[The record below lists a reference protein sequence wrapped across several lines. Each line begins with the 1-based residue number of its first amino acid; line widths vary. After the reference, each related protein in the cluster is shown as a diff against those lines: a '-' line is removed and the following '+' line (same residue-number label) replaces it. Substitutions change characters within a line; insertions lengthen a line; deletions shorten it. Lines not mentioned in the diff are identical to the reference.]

1 MEKIQKEAALYKD
14 LPTKKLKKVIRSYK
28 SLAFSNSDIFNFL
41 YTLVIM
47 VGTALL
53 VSGFNLGLLVVV
65 GLVHYL
71 FFWEYLHKYKKS
83 KIVSDKDKGEI
94 DEIIKILQSELKVR
108 ETKNPSVQKGFLFL
122 KDNILI
128 SCSSISVIKTL

>member
-1 MEKIQKEAALYKD
+1 MTDRTKTQKEADLYKD

-47 VGTALL
+47 VGTAVLISGVNLVLL
-53 VSGFNLGLLVVV
+53 LVV

-71 FFWEYLHKYKKS
+71 FFWVYLHKYKKS
-83 KIVSDKDKGEI
+83 KIVSDKDKEEI
-94 DEIIKILQSELKVR
+94 DEIIKILESHLKEQ
-108 ETKNPSVQKGFLFL
+108 ETKNPSV
-122 KDNILI
+122 
-128 SCSSISVIKTL
+128 

>member
-1 MEKIQKEAALYKD
+1 MTDRTKPQKEAALYKD

-47 VGTALL
+47 VGTAVLI
-53 VSGFNLGLLVVV
+53 SGFNLGLLLVV

-71 FFWEYLHKYKKS
+71 FFWVYLHKYKKS
-83 KIVSDKDKGEI
+83 KIVSDKDKEEI
-94 DEIIKILQSELKVR
+94 DEIIKILESHLKEQ
-108 ETKNPSVQKGFLFL
+108 ETKNPSV
-122 KDNILI
+122 
-128 SCSSISVIKTL
+128 

>member
-1 MEKIQKEAALYKD
+1 MDKIQKEASLYKD

-28 SLAFSNSDIFNFL
+28 SLAFSNSDIFNFM

-47 VGTALL
+47 VATAVL
-53 VSGFNLGLLVVV
+53 VSGFNIGLLFVV

-83 KIVSDKDKGEI
+83 KIVSDNDKEEI
-94 DEIIKILQSELKVR
+94 DEIIKILESELKVR
-108 ETKNPSVQKGFLFL
+108 ETKNPS
-122 KDNILI
+122 I
-128 SCSSISVIKTL
+128 

>member
-1 MEKIQKEAALYKD
+1 MTDRTKTQKEADLYKD

-47 VGTALL
+47 VGTAVLI
-53 VSGFNLGLLVVV
+53 SGFNLVLLLVV

-71 FFWEYLHKYKKS
+71 FFWVYLHKYKKS
-83 KIVSDKDKGEI
+83 KIVSDKDKEEI
-94 DEIIKILQSELKVR
+94 DEIIKILESHLKEQ
-108 ETKNPSVQKGFLFL
+108 ETKNPSV
-122 KDNILI
+122 
-128 SCSSISVIKTL
+128 

>member
-1 MEKIQKEAALYKD
+1 MTDRTKLQKEADLYKD

-28 SLAFSNSDIFNFL
+28 SLSFSNSDIFNFL

-47 VGTALL
+47 VGTAVLI
-53 VSGFNLGLLVVV
+53 SGFNLGLLLVV

-108 ETKNPSVQKGFLFL
+108 ETKNPS
-122 KDNILI
+122 I
-128 SCSSISVIKTL
+128 

>member
-1 MEKIQKEAALYKD
+1 MDKIQKEAALYKD
-14 LPTKKLKKVIRSYK
+14 LPTKKLKKAIRSYK

-47 VGTALL
+47 VGTAVLI
-53 VSGFNLGLLVVV
+53 SGFNLVLLLVV

-71 FFWEYLHKYKKS
+71 FFWVYLHKYKKS

-108 ETKNPSVQKGFLFL
+108 ETKNPSV
-122 KDNILI
+122 
-128 SCSSISVIKTL
+128 

>member
-1 MEKIQKEAALYKD
+1 MTDRTKTQREADLYKD

-47 VGTALL
+47 VGTAVLI
-53 VSGFNLGLLVVV
+53 SGFNLGLLLVV

-71 FFWEYLHKYKKS
+71 FFWGYLHKYKKS

-94 DEIIKILQSELKVR
+94 DEIIKILESHLKEQ
-108 ETKNPSVQKGFLFL
+108 ETKNPS
-122 KDNILI
+122 N
-128 SCSSISVIKTL
+128 

>member
-1 MEKIQKEAALYKD
+1 MKDMEKIQKVAALYKV

-47 VGTALL
+47 VGTAVLI
-53 VSGFNLGLLVVV
+53 SGFNLGLLLVV

-71 FFWEYLHKYKKS
+71 FFWVYLHKYKKS
-83 KIVSDKDKGEI
+83 KIVNDKDKEEI
-94 DEIIKILQSELKVR
+94 DEIIKILESHLKEQ
-108 ETKNPSVQKGFLFL
+108 ETKNPSV
-122 KDNILI
+122 
-128 SCSSISVIKTL
+128 

>member
-47 VGTALL
+47 VGTAVLI
-53 VSGFNLGLLVVV
+53 SGFNLGPLLVV

-71 FFWEYLHKYKKS
+71 FFWEYLHKYKKL
-83 KIVSDKDKGEI
+83 KLVSDSDKEEI
-94 DEIIKILQSELKVR
+94 DEIISILEKYLESR
-108 ETKNPSVQKGFLFL
+108 ENKKPL
-122 KDNILI
+122 
-128 SCSSISVIKTL
+128 

>member
-1 MEKIQKEAALYKD
+1 MDKIQKEAALYKD
-14 LPTKKLKKVIRSYK
+14 LPTKKLKKAIRSYK

-47 VGTALL
+47 VGTAVLI
-53 VSGFNLGLLVVV
+53 SGFNLGLLLVV

-94 DEIIKILQSELKVR
+94 DEIIKILESHLKEQ
-108 ETKNPSVQKGFLFL
+108 ETKNPSV
-122 KDNILI
+122 
-128 SCSSISVIKTL
+128 

>member
-1 MEKIQKEAALYKD
+1 MDKIQKEAALYKD
-14 LPTKKLKKVIRSYK
+14 LPTKKLKKAIRSYK

-47 VGTALL
+47 VGTAVLI
-53 VSGFNLGLLVVV
+53 SGFNLGLLLVV

-108 ETKNPSVQKGFLFL
+108 ETKNPSV
-122 KDNILI
+122 
-128 SCSSISVIKTL
+128 

>member
-1 MEKIQKEAALYKD
+1 MKDMDKIQKEAALYKD

-47 VGTALL
+47 VGTAVLI
-53 VSGFNLGLLVVV
+53 SGFNLVLLLVV

-71 FFWEYLHKYKKS
+71 FFWVYLHKYKKS
-83 KIVSDKDKGEI
+83 KIVSDKDKEEI
-94 DEIIKILQSELKVR
+94 DEIIKILESHLKEQ
-108 ETKNPSVQKGFLFL
+108 ETKNPSV
-122 KDNILI
+122 
-128 SCSSISVIKTL
+128 